1 MSRINSL
8 ILFTLIAFSLSAKI
22 KKTKCV
28 AEGGDCDLTSYCCTN
43 LVCKDYRCSVKGT
56 PENQVDW
63 APTGEKCDFFHHCSD
78 NYVCQSHRCVIDKNH
93 IIKTLKNQVN
103 DAYKSDYAASL
114 NLQD

>member
-43 LVCKDYRCSVKGT
+43 LVCKDYRCAVKGT
-56 PENQVDW
+56 P
-63 APTGEKCDFFHHCSD
+63 
-78 NYVCQSHRCVIDKNH
+78 
-93 IIKTLKNQVN
+93 
-103 DAYKSDYAASL
+103 
-114 NLQD
+114 

>member
-1 MSRINSL
+1 MSRLNSL

-43 LVCKDYRCSVKGT
+43 LVCKDYRCAVKGT

-63 APTGEKCDFFHHCSD
+63 APTGEKCDYFHHCKD
-78 NYVCQSHRCVIDKNH
+78 YYKCESHRCVLYTNKI
-93 IIKTLKNQVN
+93 VN
-103 DAYKSDYAASL
+103 DVRNKLNGDY
-114 NLQD
+114 